1 LPRPFLVVLV
11 TGLMILTGIW
21 PLINFT
27 TKLIVVD
34 EITVREVSNCT
45 IATKF
50 FEGPCERKTLEEC
63 SKCEEIVKNYT
74 VGENTIV
81 KCRVRTNP
89 FNITQKRKIWIWHK
103 IQGIE
108 YIGPGEKTRMLPGSS
123 RRNYN
128 GK

>member
-1 LPRPFLVVLV
+1 
-11 TGLMILTGIW
+11 MILTGIW

-89 FNITQKRKIWIWHK
+89 FNITQKKKNLDLAQDTRNRIYWTWRKNTDV
-103 IQGIE
+103 
-108 YIGPGEKTRMLPGSS
+108 TRIIKKKL
-123 RRNYN
+123 
-128 GK
+128 